1 MTHDESEC
9 KGKCSRHRTMA
20 PITLRVNV
28 TQVQAVL
35 LPQFDIRNS
44 TADLTRNEGS
54 SSTRTLVIKEDTVA
68 GIHIVRLAIV
78 DRDPVSVEFGNTIRR
93 PGIERSDFGLRRLN
107 DLPVELRSRR
117 LIEPDVV
124 LQPAS
129 TDSIEQ
135 AKGA

>member
-1 MTHDESEC
+1 
-9 KGKCSRHRTMA
+9 MA